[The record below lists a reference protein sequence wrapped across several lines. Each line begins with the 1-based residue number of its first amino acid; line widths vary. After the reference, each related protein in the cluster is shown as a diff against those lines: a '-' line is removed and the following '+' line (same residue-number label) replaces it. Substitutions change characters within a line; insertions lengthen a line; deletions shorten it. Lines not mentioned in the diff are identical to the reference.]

1 MKLWGKLTRMTNND
15 YHVPVLFNE
24 SIDALEIVADDLVI
38 DVTYGGGGHSREILN
53 RLDEEGT
60 LLAFDQ
66 DDDAAANVIQD
77 ERLVF
82 ANSNFRFM
90 INFVKFYDLM
100 GVDSILADLGVSS
113 HQFDAGGRGFSIREE
128 GDLDM
133 RMNQSSALTA
143 YHVVNKYVDKEL
155 YRVFNSYADLKNVH
169 KVVQTILKE
178 RRSNPIKTTKQLVD
192 LMRDLVK
199 GNKQT
204 QFLAQVFQAIRIEVN
219 DEMGA
224 LEDFLEQTVSVLREG
239 GRLVVISYHSI
250 EDRMVKNF
258 IRSGNFTGELDKDMY
273 GVVQKPLSAVN
284 KKPIIPSDEEIERN
298 PRARSAKM
306 RIAIKG

>member
-1 MKLWGKLTRMTNND
+1 
-15 YHVPVLFNE
+15 
-24 SIDALEIVADDLVI
+24 
-38 DVTYGGGGHSREILN
+38 
-53 RLDEEGT
+53 
-60 LLAFDQ
+60 
-66 DDDAAANVIQD
+66 
-77 ERLVF
+77 
-82 ANSNFRFM
+82 
-90 INFVKFYDLM
+90 
-100 GVDSILADLGVSS
+100 
-113 HQFDAGGRGFSIREE
+113 
-128 GDLDM
+128 M

-224 LEDFLEQTVSVLREG
+224 LVDFLEQTVSVLREG

>member
-38 DVTYGGGGHSREILN
+38 DVTYGGGGHSREILD

-178 RRSNPIKTTKQLVD
+178 RISNPIKTTKQLVD